1 MVGQTPHCR
10 GTGEIII
17 CGGRQEPRISY
28 KGIIASLSRAIFN
41 WPSPKLR
48 GTWRE
53 ETRERQ
59 SVKSGSWKKGESEGH
74 YLSSRPAHGQEK
86 QGRRG
91 RGTFQSPHFSCAGDS
106 TRHLNRGECVELI
119 CRAAL
124 DMISPP
130 NTFLSP
136 MDACVAPQ
144 VHVSFSFPVLYF
156 LIFEEL
162 SLPNTIMA
170 LFKFVSI

>member
-10 GTGEIII
+10 GTREIII
-17 CGGRQEPRISY
+17 CGGRQELRISY

-59 SVKSGSWKKGESEGH
+59 SVKSGSWKRENQRAITSGAGLH
-74 YLSSRPAHGQEK
+74 LS
-86 QGRRG
+86 RG
-91 RGTFQSPHFSCAGDS
+91 RKTFQSPHFSFAGDS
-106 TRHLNRGECVELI
+106 TRHLKRGECVELI

-130 NTFLSP
+130 SMFLFP

-144 VHVSFSFPVLYF
+144 VHVSFSFLV
-156 LIFEEL
+156 
-162 SLPNTIMA
+162 
-170 LFKFVSI
+170 

>member
-59 SVKSGSWKKGESEGH
+59 SVKSGSWKRENQRAITSGAGLHMSRGRKRGGTEGH
-74 YLSSRPAHGQEK
+74 FTPHISASQET
-86 QGRRG
+86 QHV
-91 RGTFQSPHFSCAGDS
+91 TS
-106 TRHLNRGECVELI
+106 TEGNVW
-119 CRAAL
+119 
-124 DMISPP
+124 
-130 NTFLSP
+130 N
-136 MDACVAPQ
+136 
-144 VHVSFSFPVLYF
+144 
-156 LIFEEL
+156 
-162 SLPNTIMA
+162 
-170 LFKFVSI
+170 

>member
-1 MVGQTPHCR
+1 MVGQTPHCG

-59 SVKSGSWKKGESEGH
+59 SVKSRSWKRENQRAITSGAGLH
-74 YLSSRPAHGQEK
+74 MSSVELKCGAK
-86 QGRRG
+86 V
-91 RGTFQSPHFSCAGDS
+91 SPHFSSAGDS
-106 TRHLNRGECVELI
+106 TRHLNRGECVPFI
-119 CRAAL
+119 CRAAR
-124 DMISPP
+124 DMISPQ
-130 NTFLSP
+130 NTFILP
-136 MDACVAPQ
+136 MDASLVPPL
-144 VHVSFSFPVLYF
+144 HVSFSFCV
-156 LIFEEL
+156 
-162 SLPNTIMA
+162 
-170 LFKFVSI
+170 